1 MQLTDLTSPVL
12 ARLAP
17 DVPIVFPV
25 AAIEQHGAHLP
36 VCTDSLL
43 LGEIV
48 ARAAPSLGERV
59 VLAPLLWLGNSHHH
73 LDFPGTV
80 SASPR
85 TYLDVLADLL
95 DGFVAHGF
103 RRLAFINGHG
113 GNDVPCK
120 QAVFEARQRHRTR
133 PGLLFATA
141 TYWSLGARPEEHGV
155 GLVQREMGH
164 ACEWETSMMLRA
176 APHLVGPWTELEPV
190 PLGTG
195 FAPGSRGWVMA
206 DRSRPG
212 HIGCPHAATSAK
224 GEALLALFA
233 ADVAAWLGRIA
244 SWDGRSWDG

>member
-1 MQLTDLTSPVL
+1 MQLTDLSSPAL

-17 DVPIVFPV
+17 DVPIVLPV
-25 AAIEQHGAHLP
+25 AAIEQHGGHLP

-48 ARAAPSLGERV
+48 ARVAPRLGDRV
-59 VLAPLLWLGNSHHH
+59 VFAPLLWLGNSHHH
-73 LDFPGTV
+73 ADFPGTM
-80 SASPR
+80 SAAPR
-85 TYLDVLADLL
+85 TYLDLLADLV

-120 QAVFEARQRHRTR
+120 QAIFEARQRHRTT
-133 PGLLFATA
+133 PDLLLLSA
-141 TYWSLGARPEEHGV
+141 TYWSLGARPGEHDAT
-155 GLVQREMGH
+155 LVQREMGH

-176 APHLVGPWTELEPV
+176 APQLVGPWADLEPV

-195 FAPGSRGWVMA
+195 FAPGARGWVMA

-212 HIGCPHAATSAK
+212 HIGSPHAATATK
-224 GEALLALFA
+224 GEALFGLFA
-233 ADVAAWLGRIA
+233 ADVAAWLERVAAWDGH
-244 SWDGRSWDG
+244 SWDG